1 MGTNIQKIFFA
12 IIFVIFIHS
21 CNSCSKVLSAGELS
35 SSCSGSITLYDDAG
49 STCSRFTSTMESLR
63 EGLRVNM
70 AKLEGCG
77 CYVLYEESYRRGR
90 SFAVNRRGKQRIGL
104 EVVKS
109 VYRKDCKAI
118 DVNF

>member
-70 AKLEGCG
+70 VKLEGCG
-77 CYVLYEESYRRGR
+77 CYVLYEGSYRKGR
-90 SFAVNRRGKQRIGL
+90 KVLVTRRGKQRIKL

-109 VYRKDCKAI
+109 VFREDCNEI
-118 DVNF
+118 EVHS